1 MTSTHRRRRGA
12 RALVATWG
20 AVLTAV
26 LGASALA
33 APGIAAADTSD
44 DTSAT
49 PQGGAVE
56 VSYTETTE
64 IRSGEGWRIDCAGV
78 GALEGIEVACA
89 DDGVTL
95 VSAGFDADLGI
106 QTLTVPQVSGAT
118 RISPVY
124 RVRLEPPPVPEV
136 AVDRLDLP
144 VVVGEQALVPLS
156 ALRIACAVC
165 TADGGATIRVDTPPP
180 GVSAGVSETHL
191 ALRGTTAGDAIVPLT
206 LTDDAGQ
213 SVSVELTVTFV
224 PAPVPTE
231 APAIGGLHVV
241 ADVETLDLIEQTWG
255 DDVAIVCS
263 TPQSIGLR
271 CTEDGGVERTAA
283 AAGTGD
289 AATVPAQLLFRVVAD
304 DGRLSWGSVTDDAD
318 ADVAELVAPSWESEA
333 PLSLVTVPVDEQQ
346 ADAAVPLAGLAR
358 LLEGIPAS

>member
-1 MTSTHRRRRGA
+1 MA
-12 RALVATWG
+12 
-20 AVLTAV
+20 AVLV
-26 LGASALA
+26 ASALA
-33 APGIAAADTSD
+33 APGIAAADASD
-44 DTSAT
+44 ENATT

-78 GALEGIEVACA
+78 GTLEGIDVACA

-95 VSAGFDADLGI
+95 VSPGFDADLGI

-136 AVDRLDLP
+136 SVDRLDLP

-156 ALRIACAVC
+156 ALGIVCAVC
-165 TADGGATIRVDTPPP
+165 TADGGATIQVDTPPP
-180 GVSAGVSETHL
+180 GVSAGVSGTHL

-213 SVSVELTVTFV
+213 SVSIELTVTFV
-224 PAPVPTE
+224 AASAPAE
-231 APAIGGLHVV
+231 APTIGALHVV
-241 ADVETLDLIEQTWG
+241 GDVEALDLVEQTWG
-255 DDVAIVCS
+255 DVTIVCS

-271 CTEDGGVERTAA
+271 CTEDGGIERTGT
-283 AAGTGD
+283 AAGADDD
-289 AATVPAQLLFRVVAD
+289 ATALPAQLLFRVVAG
-304 DGRLSWGSVTDDAD
+304 DGRLAWGSVTDDAD